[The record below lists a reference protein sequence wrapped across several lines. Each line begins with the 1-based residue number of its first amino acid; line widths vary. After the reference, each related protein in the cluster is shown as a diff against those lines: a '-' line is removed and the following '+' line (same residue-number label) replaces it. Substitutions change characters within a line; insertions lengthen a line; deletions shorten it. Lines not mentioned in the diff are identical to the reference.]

1 MMVLVGV
8 AVLTFASL
16 VFFVERDSEF
26 QDGKWTFLDSV
37 WWGILTVTTVG
48 HHIKYQTSSS
58 SQTDSFSPQIP
69 SDLHRKTAGRVLC
82 SRWNLHPHP
91 AHPHCGQFLCELL
104 QEQTLEERGGCQEG
118 HEEEGAESN
127 AQSCPGSQHLL
138 TSFLFSGADQTG
150 GGGEGGEPAG
160 HDGG

>member
-48 HHIKYQTSSS
+48 HHIKYYQDT
-58 SQTDSFSPQIP
+58 
-69 SDLHRKTAGRVLC
+69 KY
-82 SRWNLHPHP
+82 
-91 AHPHCGQFLCELL
+91 
-104 QEQTLEERGGCQEG
+104 CQ
-118 HEEEGAESN
+118 N
-127 AQSCPGSQHLL
+127 YLN
-138 TSFLFSGADQTG
+138 
-150 GGGEGGEPAG
+150 
-160 HDGG
+160 